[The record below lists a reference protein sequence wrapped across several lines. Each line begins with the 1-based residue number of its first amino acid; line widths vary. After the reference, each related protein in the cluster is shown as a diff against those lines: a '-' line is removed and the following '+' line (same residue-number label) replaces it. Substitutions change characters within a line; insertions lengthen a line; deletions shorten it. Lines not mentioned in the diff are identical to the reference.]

1 MNLLAMPRS
10 ITRQVQNSVTSESA
24 MESRSDEIYNAL
36 TAGEAV
42 HTQDEER
49 NYKDVNEHLYDN
61 VDDND
66 ELDRCIFGLAFVKT
80 PDERDFL
87 LEKLNKLISRAATEY
102 TAEILP
108 QVTAKALDGEMDLAA
123 DYLIAQ
129 HINDRDF
136 HHL

>member
-1 MNLLAMPRS
+1 MTQLAMPRS
-10 ITRQVQNSVTSESA
+10 ITRRVQNSVTSESA

-36 TAGEAV
+36 TSGETV
-42 HTQDEER
+42 HTQDEEH
-49 NYKDVNEHLYDN
+49 NFKDVIEYLYNN

-66 ELDRCIFGLAFVKT
+66 ELDRCIIGLAFAKT

-123 DYLIAQ
+123 DYLIEQ
-129 HINDRDF
+129 HINDRDY